1 MKHEKKYAELNNRE
15 LSALS
20 SQIAMLIKSGISV
33 REGLDMIGSDLKDSR
48 GKELIGVVAQIMDD
62 HHTFSSA
69 LKQTQAFPKY
79 MVDMV
84 KVGEVTGHLDDVMAS
99 LALHFNHE
107 HELRESIKSA
117 IRYPLVMVGM
127 MLVVLLVII
136 IKVLPVFQQVFQQ
149 LGVSMSGIS
158 KGLLNFGEWMTRDAV
173 GIIVVLVVFILLGL
187 WMTVS
192 QKGILVRKK
201 VLAFFPGTKAVYQ
214 KIQQARFV
222 STLSLAIS
230 SGINS
235 KQALEMIAE
244 ITESKEIQKKLRQSI
259 ILLEEGENTQN
270 ALTNS
275 ELFSGLEARM
285 VAIGFQT
292 GNADVVMRQLAK
304 QMAEEADEEISRKVG
319 RIEPTVVA
327 FFSIIVGIILLS
339 VMLPLMAV
347 MSTIG

>member
-1 MKHEKKYAELNNRE
+1 MKYEKRYSELNNRE

-20 SQIAMLIKSGISV
+20 IQIAMLLKSGISV
-33 REGLDMIGSDLKDSR
+33 REGLDMISGDLKDAK
-48 GKELIGVVAQIMDD
+48 GKELIEAVAKIMDENN
-62 HHTFSSA
+62 TFSSA

-79 MVDMV
+79 MIDMV
-84 KVGEVTGHLDDVMAS
+84 KVGEVTGHLDDVMTS
-99 LALHFNHE
+99 LAVHFNHE
-107 HELRESIKSA
+107 HELKESIKSA

-127 MLVVLLVII
+127 MLIVLLVII

-158 KGLLNFGEWMTRDAV
+158 KGLLNFGAWMTRDAV
-173 GIIVVLVVFILLGL
+173 GIIVVLVILIIAGF
-187 WMTVS
+187 WMTLS
-192 QKGILVRKK
+192 KKGNLVRTL
-201 VLAFFPGTKAVYQ
+201 VLANLPGSKTVYQ

-235 KQALEMIAE
+235 KQALEMIGE
-244 ITESKEIQKKLRQSI
+244 ITESKEIQDKLTKSI
-259 ILLEEGENTQN
+259 ALLDQGENTQN
-270 ALTNS
+270 ALTKS
-275 ELFSGLEARM
+275 ELFSGLQARM

-292 GNADVVMRQLAK
+292 GNADEVMRQLAN
-304 QMAEEADEEISRKVG
+304 QMAEEADEEMSRKVG

-327 FFSIIVGIILLS
+327 FFSVIVGIILLS

>member
-1 MKHEKKYAELNNRE
+1 MKNEKKYSELNNRE

-20 SQIAMLIKSGISV
+20 SQIAMLLKSGISV

-48 GKELIGVVAQIMDD
+48 GKELIAAVAEIMDEKNS
-62 HHTFSSA
+62 FSSA

-84 KVGEVTGHLDDVMAS
+84 QVGEITGHLDDVMTS
-99 LALHFNHE
+99 LAVHFNHE
-107 HELRESIKSA
+107 HELRENIKSA

-127 MLVVLLVII
+127 MLIVLLVII

-158 KGLLNFGEWMTRDAV
+158 KGLLNFGEWMARDAI
-173 GIIVVLVVFILLGL
+173 GIIVVLVLLIVAGF
-187 WMTVS
+187 WMTMS
-192 QKGILVRKK
+192 KKGSLVRKTL
-201 VLAFFPGTKAVYQ
+201 LASIPGSKSVYQ

-235 KQALEMIAE
+235 KQALEMIEE
-244 ITESKEIQKKLRQSI
+244 ITESKEIQKKLNRSI
-259 ILLEEGENTQN
+259 ELLDKGENTQN
-270 ALTNS
+270 ALTKS
-275 ELFSGLEARM
+275 ELFSGLQARM

-292 GNADVVMRQLAK
+292 GNADEVMRQLAN
-304 QMAEEADEEISRKVG
+304 QMAEEADEEMSRKVG

-327 FFSIIVGIILLS
+327 FFSVIVGIILLS